1 MTKGTAVL
9 AAILCVWTAPAA
21 AQSKEGD
28 AAKKT
33 GDGFGSL
40 LKGMGQ
46 ELGKAGSSA
55 KKDARKDAK
64 KTKDEAK

>member
-1 MTKGTAVL
+1 ML
-9 AAILCVWTAPAA
+9 AAILCVWTAPAV

-46 ELGKAGSSA
+46 EVGKAGSSA
-55 KKDARKDAK
+55 KKDAKKDAK
-64 KTKDEAK
+64 KPEAK